1 MCIVQDPAPYSSA
14 SAASHELPVLY
25 SAGADTA
32 ECNATAI
39 TPFQIP
45 GTLMPPIV
53 PPKPPRVSF
62 NDTAAAEG
70 GAPVQSQFYSSSS
83 EQYFSEVKR

>member
-1 MCIVQDPAPYSSA
+1 MPYAATSSA
-14 SAASHELPVLY
+14 SHDRPVVAVDTSTELNAA
-25 SAGADTA
+25 A
-32 ECNATAI
+32 AI
-39 TPFQIP
+39 TPFQAP

-62 NDTAAAEG
+62 NDNTHG

-83 EQYFSEVKR
+83 EQYYSELKR